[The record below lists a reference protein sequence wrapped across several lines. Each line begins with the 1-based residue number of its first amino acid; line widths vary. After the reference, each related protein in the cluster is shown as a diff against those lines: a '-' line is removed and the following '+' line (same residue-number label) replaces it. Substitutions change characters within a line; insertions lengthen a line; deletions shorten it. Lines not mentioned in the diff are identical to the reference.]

1 MLARVITLLLGKTK
15 KMCGVEKEGEEG
27 RRRRKKVRGHESASE
42 TGSGV
47 EGTHTQGDT
56 RERCQLRGRRGKK
69 KGSM

>member
-1 MLARVITLLLGKTK
+1 MARVITLLPEKTQK

-27 RRRRKKVRGHESASE
+27 RRRRKKVRRDESESE

-47 EGTHTQGDT
+47 EGDTHG
-56 RERCQLRGRRGKK
+56 GRHSGTLSAARKEEE